1 MTHNFINTTR
11 ETKILDNPNFNYLY
25 NDLDVC
31 VVDPIHLT
39 YTGHLFRSLWWTPSA
54 RTVSWSDF
62 QMKEQTPSERSLG
75 LVRSYNHHKSPG
87 YKPSLYGIMSLQHL
101 FTYITYVA
109 LRYVWCCFV
118 QLHDVRPGVLE
129 RLASVQTFHPFSCF
143 ILSCGLFFYH
153 CEIWLTNGV
162 YFQKYIYDHRSE
174 DCLLSGFQGSRNP
187 NPFRERSSCNVL

>member
-1 MTHNFINTTR
+1 MDLCGGAMASHPWFIPGISS
-11 ETKILDNPNFNYLY
+11 E
-25 NDLDVC
+25 VC
-31 VVDPIHLT
+31 DGLSV
-39 YTGHLFRSLWWTPSA
+39 
-54 RTVSWSDF
+54 
-62 QMKEQTPSERSLG
+62 LG
-75 LVRSYNHHKSPG
+75 LSAGGIFKWES
-87 YKPSLYGIMSLQHL
+87 KPLQREVLVLSDHIIITSRQGINLHCMASCPFSIYLHY
-101 FTYITYVA
+101 FTYVA

-143 ILSCGLFFYH
+143 ILSCDFFFYH